1 MNDLLDLAPEVRDA
15 IAEGRPVVALESTII
30 AHGMAFP
37 QNHETAQALET
48 IVRDGGAV
56 PATIAI
62 LGGRLKVG
70 LTASELQSLATS
82 DDITKASTRDIPYL
96 VATGGNG
103 ATTVAATMRI
113 AGLAG
118 IAVFATGGI
127 GGVHRGAE
135 ASFDIS
141 ADLTEL
147 GATNVAVISAGAKS
161 ILDIGLTLETLETL
175 SVPVVVYRADE
186 FPAFYSRASGHKAP
200 ARLDSAEAIARMMR
214 AKWRLGMAGGISVA
228 NPIPATDEIPAATID
243 GAIRTAVAEMEARGI
258 SGKDTT
264 PFILAKVNEIT
275 GGVSL
280 KVNIALVK
288 NNARLAAEI
297 AVAYARL
304 AADEN

>member
-1 MNDLLDLAPEVRDA
+1 MNDLLELAPEVRDA

-30 AHGMAFP
+30 AHGMVFP

-48 IVRDGGAV
+48 IARDGGAV
-56 PATIAI
+56 PAMIAI

-70 LTASELQSLATS
+70 LTASELQLLATS
-82 DDITKASTRDIPYL
+82 NDIAKASTRDIPYL

-186 FPAFYSRASGHKAP
+186 FPAFYCRTSGHKAP

-214 AKWRLGMAGGISVA
+214 TKWRLGMAGGISVA
-228 NPIPATDEIPAATID
+228 NPIPAADEIPAATID
-243 GAIRTAVAEMEARGI
+243 GVIRTAVAEMEARGI

-280 KVNIALVK
+280 KANIALAK